1 MTTASRLPDLAAPDN
16 LALAVGGPAGIP
28 SCPAAIPSGASD
40 VTGFCRQRR
49 SLMTAAICAMSGLL
63 AASGALA
70 LSGCAPDL
78 VRITPARAAD
88 TNPASVAPETPCSG
102 AGAEPLLAA
111 FFRDID
117 AGKSDLVPRY
127 FAPAHAFV
135 RWSDPKSGPI
145 GGRPGDGAAALD
157 QLREHLFGLE
167 VDGFVESMTSFHDK
181 GYLDQGTAN
190 AGGWF
195 GFELSGSPASG
206 IEIRA
211 GHGDGAI
218 DCASGR
224 IKILTIDQ
232 W

>member
-1 MTTASRLPDLAAPDN
+1 MS
-16 LALAVGGPAGIP
+16 GI
-28 SCPAAIPSGASD
+28 CG
-40 VTGFCRQRR
+40 QRR
-49 SLMTAAICAMSGLL
+49 SIIAAAIFATSGVL

-78 VRITPARAAD
+78 VRVAPARADDAG
-88 TNPASVAPETPCSG
+88 PAPATAETPCSG
-102 AGAEPLLAA
+102 AGAAPLLAA
-111 FFRDID
+111 FFRDLD
-117 AGKSDLVPRY
+117 MGKSNLVSRY

-145 GGRPGDGAAALD
+145 DGGAGDGAGDGAAALD

-167 VDGFVESMTSFHDK
+167 VDGFVESVTSFHDK
-181 GYLDQGTAN
+181 GYLDAGTSN

-195 GFELSGSPASG
+195 DFELSGTPAAG
-206 IEIRA
+206 IAVRA
-211 GHGDGAI
+211 GRGEGAI